1 MIIKK
6 MTATFGKLEHAT
18 LEFHG
23 GLNVIAL
30 PNEGGKST
38 WCAFLRAMLYGIPT
52 RGKGQRG
59 ELSEKNRYLP
69 WSGSPMAGE
78 IELTWEGRDITLRR
92 YPKGSNPFG
101 GFEAVDRTTG
111 LDIAD
116 ITADNCGEM
125 LVGVGRE
132 VYQRSAFVGQSNA
145 KVDADPELEKRIAA
159 LVSSG
164 EEEVSYSQV
173 EKTLK
178 AWLRRRKYNK
188 SGLIPQL
195 EEAARQAGEQL
206 EQIGEF
212 RRQMEANKVQEELLR
227 NQLAR
232 LEQEQEIYIKREKW
246 GAEEK
251 VRQAY
256 QTAQEDLEASRQALA
271 ASHFSGREPSQII
284 AQAQSD
290 LEQVKRLQ
298 RGLSGLWGLLGVPV
312 GFVLGILGVKLAGY
326 PPFQVLPLLFGA
338 VLGWLLATVPILAV
352 KRRRRAEAQAILDKY
367 HVASPEDILPQATD
381 YAALVDNAKEA
392 QWRYNTA
399 AFHYEQLPPEAKGE
413 APPPAAP
420 PRSAAQTAAAITAG
434 RSELSRLERD
444 TAALTGRLSALES
457 PEALTA
463 RREELAQAL
472 AGRQQEYDALVIA
485 LEALEEANEDLQA
498 RFSPALN
505 HRAGEL
511 FSALTGGKYD
521 ALTLTR
527 SFEAQVRETG
537 ELQPR
542 QAPVLS
548 QGTLDQLYLAVRLA
562 VCELALPSQDPVPL
576 VLDDALASFDDTR
589 MALAL
594 DYLKGLDR
602 QILLFTCH
610 SRERAYLEYKRLTAP
625 S

>member
-1 MIIKK
+1 MILKK
-6 MTATFGKLEHAT
+6 MTATFGALEHAT
-18 LEFHG
+18 LEFHD

-59 ELSEKNRYLP
+59 ELSEKHRYLP

-78 IELTWEGRDITLRR
+78 IDLTWEGRDITLRR
-92 YPKGSNPFG
+92 YPKGTNPFG
-101 GFEAVDRTTG
+101 GFEAVDSATG
-111 LDIAD
+111 LEIAD

-132 VYQRSAFVGQSNA
+132 VYQRSAFLGQSGA

-173 EKTLK
+173 EKALK

-195 EEAARQAGEQL
+195 EEEVRQVEGQL
-206 EQIGEF
+206 EQIGTF
-212 RRQMEANKVQEELLR
+212 RRQIDANQGQIELLR
-227 NQLAR
+227 NQLSD
-232 LEQEQEIYIKREKW
+232 LEQERDLYIKREKW
-246 GAEEK
+246 EADER
-251 VRQAY
+251 VRQGFR
-256 QTAQEDLEASRQALA
+256 TAREDLEASRQALA
-271 ASHFSGREPSQII
+271 QSHFSGREPSQII

-290 LEQVKRLQ
+290 LEQVERLQ
-298 RGLSGLWGLLGVPV
+298 RGLSGLWGLLGAPV
-312 GFVLGILGVKLAGY
+312 GCGLGILGAKLAGG

-352 KRRRRAEAQAILDKY
+352 KRRRQAQAKAILDRY
-367 HVASPEDILPQATD
+367 HVAAPEDILPQATD

-392 QWRYNTA
+392 QWRYDTA
-399 AFHYEQLPPEAKGE
+399 KFHYDQLPPEAQGD
-413 APPPAAP
+413 APPPAPA
-420 PRSAAQTAAAITAG
+420 RYTAAQTAAAIAAG
-434 RSELSRLERD
+434 QNELSRLERD
-444 TAALTGRLSALES
+444 TAALTGRLSALDS

-463 RREELAQAL
+463 RREELRQAL
-472 AGRQQEYDALVIA
+472 ARRQTEYDALVIA
-485 LEALEEANEDLQA
+485 LEALAEANEDLQA

-505 HRAGEL
+505 RRAGEI
-511 FSALTGGKYD
+511 FSALTGGRYD
-521 ALTLTR
+521 TLTLTR
-527 SFEAQVRETG
+527 SFEAQAREAG
-537 ELQPR
+537 DIQLRP
-542 QAPVLS
+542 APLLS

-562 VCELALPSQDPVPL
+562 VCELALPNRDPVPL

-594 DYLKGLDR
+594 DFLKGLDR

-610 SRERAYLEYKRLTAP
+610 SRERAYLEYQRAAAP